1 MKKLLKVI
9 ALCNFFL
16 VLVCLTS
23 CGNNGNSN
31 ANISNNSDI
40 TTVETMKKHTI
51 KLTLDNYQTYIE
63 IRSNTEVFS
72 TSSTTSY
79 MFEGALDYAY
89 YDNVVISYKVNDG
102 EVKET
107 KLSAGG
113 YGKYYSTN
121 SRVSSTAEIVG
132 VSGSVIYWM

>member
-31 ANISNNSDI
+31 ANVSNNSDI

-51 KLTLDNYQTYIE
+51 QLTLDNYQTYIE

-72 TSSTTSY
+72 TSATTSY

-89 YDNVVISYKVNDG
+89 YANVVISYKVNDG

-107 KLSAGG
+107 RLSAGG

>member
-9 ALCNFFL
+9 VLCNFFV

-31 ANISNNSDI
+31 ANISNNNDI
-40 TTVETMKKHTI
+40 TTVDSMKKHTI
-51 KLTLDNYQTYIE
+51 QLTLDNYQTYVE

-72 TSSTTSY
+72 TLTTTT
-79 MFEGALDYAY
+79 FVFDGALDYAY

-102 EVKET
+102 DIKET

-113 YGKYYSTN
+113 YGKYYETN